1 MNIKNRNIKMA
12 FIKLLGDRI
21 EFEIQKPDDEI
32 DFEIIELCEQLL
44 SDLIPETNVSN
55 KEMLK

>member
-1 MNIKNRNIKMA
+1 MA